1 MKKIMDYDQHLL
13 ATYFCPEDW
22 KRGLDFLTDDD
33 KYLQVGT
40 WYYPK
45 GKKLDR
51 HHHNIVE
58 RTSNITQECVVVM
71 EGAMIV
77 GVYDKYKKFV
87 TSFKM
92 SKGDFAV
99 FFDGGHEYE
108 IIENETRVLETKN
121 GPFAGVDL
129 DKTRF

>member
-1 MKKIMDYDQHLL
+1 MHKITDTEQNLL
-13 ATYFCPEDW
+13 AIYLRPEDW
-22 KRGLDFLTDDD
+22 KQGLDFLTDDD

-58 RTSNITQECVVVM
+58 RKSDITQECVVVM
-71 EGAMIV
+71 EGSMIV
-77 GVYDKYKKFV
+77 GVYDKNKKFV
-87 TSFKM
+87 TSFTM
-92 SKGDFAV
+92 FEGDFAV
-99 FFDGGHEYE
+99 FFAGGHEYE
-108 IIENETRVLETKN
+108 ILENDTRVLETKN
-121 GPFAGVDL
+121 GPFVGVDL

>member
-1 MKKIMDYDQHLL
+1 MKKFFDSEQTLL
-13 ATYFCPEDW
+13 AIYFKPDDW
-22 KRGLDFLTDDD
+22 KQGLDFLTDDD

-51 HHHNIVE
+51 HYHNILE
-58 RTSNITQECVVVM
+58 RTSDITQECVVVM
-71 EGAMIV
+71 EGAMTV
-77 GVYDKYKKFV
+77 GLYDKDKEFL

-92 SKGDFAV
+92 YQGDLAV
-99 FFDGGHEYE
+99 FFAGGHEYE
-108 IIENETRVLETKN
+108 ITENETRVLETKN
-121 GPFAGVDL
+121 GPFAGVEL